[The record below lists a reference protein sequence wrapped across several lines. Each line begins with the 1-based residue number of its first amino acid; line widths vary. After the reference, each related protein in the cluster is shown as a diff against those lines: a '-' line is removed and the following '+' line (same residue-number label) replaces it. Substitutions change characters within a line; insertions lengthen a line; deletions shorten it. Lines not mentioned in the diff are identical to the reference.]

1 MKRNR
6 KWKIP
11 HMLSERW
18 ILCFGSCKN
27 HKLKVE
33 LWWVGARERKKSA
46 FFVMFILSERDFF
59 NICVLAQCTIYSV
72 LNKLS
77 EYKYF
82 YIWKNITSYTFLSVF
97 KIAKGLQCI
106 LKGVLYLIK
115 LQTDHLNL
123 TINSTFPLVFLIF
136 IMNFMVPNWET
147 HYKVFLL
154 TFFYFLKSLIP
165 FGSFQYRFI
174 TSKYCIL

>member
-46 FFVMFILSERDFF
+46 FFVMFILSEGNFC
-59 NICVLAQCTIYSV
+59 NICVFSQFIVYWIHFQNTHSFTYQKTLLHV
-72 LNKLS
+72 L
-77 EYKYF
+77 
-82 YIWKNITSYTFLSVF
+82 FLFIF
-97 KIAKGLQCI
+97 KIVESLQCI
-106 LKGVLYLIK
+106 LKTCQMPKIMFNPPTFLRKNMFKVINK
-115 LQTDHLNL
+115 DTRTTSTDTLR
-123 TINSTFPLVFLIF
+123 TAR
-136 IMNFMVPNWET
+136 
-147 HYKVFLL
+147 K
-154 TFFYFLKSLIP
+154 
-165 FGSFQYRFI
+165 
-174 TSKYCIL
+174 